1 LFPGQFMY
9 LGVDPWEI
17 GVIVPYRAQVR
28 LIRKML
34 KLANLEG
41 IEVGSV
47 EQFQGQVRG
56 KWRFRMIRALILVTF
71 TLGTKSDHLCH
82 NSEQLGIYP

>member
-1 LFPGQFMY
+1 MFPGQFMC

-56 KWRFRMIRALILVTF
+56 SGGFA
-71 TLGTKSDHLCH
+71 
-82 NSEQLGIYP
+82 